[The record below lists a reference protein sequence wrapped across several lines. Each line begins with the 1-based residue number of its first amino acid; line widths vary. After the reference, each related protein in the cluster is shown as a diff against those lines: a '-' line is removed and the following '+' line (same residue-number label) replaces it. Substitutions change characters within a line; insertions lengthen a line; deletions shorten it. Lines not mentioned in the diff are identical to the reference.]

1 MRQSSWGGTPVT
13 SRPFSTT
20 RPVSA
25 RRWPVIRLNSVVL
38 PAPLGPMMA
47 LTLPLGTSNET
58 RETAMKPS
66 NDFVRSRT
74 SSTAW
79 APEPAAQQLR
89 GARQPAGKAEQQH
102 DEDDAEHEGPVLRV
116 RDDLLVQQN
125 QRQRA
130 HARPPERAHAAEQ
143 RHDQHLGRLGPV
155 REVREHAAI
164 EDAEEA
170 ARQAGEDAGQ
180 HEGRQLV
187 APHVDADELR
197 ALG

>member
-1 MRQSSWGGTPVT
+1 MRHSSCGGTPVT

-58 RETAMKPS
+58 RETAIKPS

-79 APEPAAQQLR
+79 SPEPATQQLR
-89 GARQPAGKAEQQH
+89 GAGQPAGKSEQQH
-102 DEDDAEHEGPVLRV
+102 DEEDAEHE
-116 RDDLLVQQN
+116 
-125 QRQRA
+125 
-130 HARPPERAHAAEQ
+130 RPAAQ
-143 RHDQHLGRLGPV
+143 DR
-155 REVREHAAI
+155 
-164 EDAEEA
+164 
-170 ARQAGEDAGQ
+170 
-180 HEGRQLV
+180 
-187 APHVDADELR
+187 
-197 ALG
+197 